1 MRDSRNDPKP
11 AVTRPAT
18 LDAPARPD
26 GPSSPL
32 VWVDSTDQLVVLGE
46 PHVDVVVLRRH
57 GYEALAAYAAEVAAR
72 LAVDRAV
79 IAEPGRPGGLDGVDA
94 FAEDLPADDARDAL
108 VEDVAYWVEV
118 TAELTGAPR
127 VLARLVR
134 RAGLFHPEY
143 FVAYASLRLVCT
155 YAGAPP
161 EWVDERDVDRAVVR
175 TPGLGPAAAVR
186 LGAVHH
192 RAAAL
197 DVVLLKGNAWPG
209 KEDRGVV
216 FRHAPTE
223 TPRLVLLVEPMWA

>member
-11 AVTRPAT
+11 AVTGPAT

-57 GYEALAAYAAEVAAR
+57 GYEALAAYAAAVAAR

-118 TAELTGAPR
+118 MAELTGAPR
-127 VLARLVR
+127 VVARLVR
-134 RAGLFHPEY
+134 RAGPFHPEY
-143 FVAYASLRLVCT
+143 LVAYASLRLVCT

-161 EWVDERDVDRAVVR
+161 EWVDERDVDRALCRSAPVA
-175 TPGLGPAAAVR
+175 PSAAIRA
-186 LGAVHH
+186 GAVPH
-192 RAAAL
+192 RAAPL
-197 DVVLLKGNAWPG
+197 DLVFLKGNGWPG
-209 KEDRGVV
+209 REGRGVL
-216 FRHAPTE
+216 FRYAPIAG
-223 TPRLVLLVEPMWA
+223 PRLVLVVEPMWP